1 MALSYNL
8 MMLFSTL
15 MNLRRLWLVVFLAFS
30 LSACTILPGMTA
42 RYAKP
47 AVVIETPEEP
57 ANQSYTL
64 VKVTPKLVKDMRQEE
79 IASGKKA
86 VGVGVFANPPKTVY
100 RLGPQDGL
108 RIFVWGHPD
117 LTPTVAS
124 VSSNNLSS
132 TPAGR
137 VINDRGDIFFPMVGN
152 IKAAGLTV
160 SEFREALT
168 KQLSKFIKDPQVEV
182 DVSGFRSQKI
192 FIAGEVRS
200 QGAVPITDVTMRL
213 TDAISLAGGF
223 TQEADIYNV
232 VLTRGKQSAQIDL
245 DRLYYGGD
253 TSSNLILRNGDILT
267 VPDRQSRKVF
277 VLGELGGAAGINQS
291 RSYVMRRGRMSLSE
305 VIGDAGGL
313 NPFSAAAGKVFL
325 MRPDS
330 NGEPSIYQ
338 LDASNPESLIMAE
351 QFTVRPRDV
360 VFVSPT
366 DITELGRFI
375 GQFFPLTSATQSVTN
390 TPF

>member
-1 MALSYNL
+1 
-8 MMLFSTL
+8 MLFTIL
-15 MNLRRLWLVVFLAFS
+15 NLRRLCLAMLLGFS
-30 LSACTILPGMTA
+30 LSACTILPGMSA

-47 AVVIETPEEP
+47 AVVIESPEEP

-79 IASGKKA
+79 LALRKQPADLGALSSPSTA
-86 VGVGVFANPPKTVY
+86 VY
-100 RLGPQDGL
+100 RLGPQDVL
-108 RIFVWGHPD
+108 RIFVWGNPD
-117 LTPTVAS
+117 LTPVVTTMTTGNVAT
-124 VSSNNLSS
+124 

-137 VINDRGDIFFPMVGN
+137 TVSDRGDIFFPMVGN
-152 IKAAGLTV
+152 IKAAGMTV
-160 SEFREALT
+160 PEFRESLA

-182 DVSGFRSQKI
+182 DVSGFRSQKM
-192 FIAGEVRS
+192 FIAGEVKTP
-200 QGAVPITDVTMRL
+200 GVVPITDVTLRL
-213 TDAISLAGGF
+213 ADAIGLSGGF
-223 TQEADIYNV
+223 TPEADLHNA
-232 VLTRGKQSAQIDL
+232 VLTRGKLSTQIDL

-253 TSSNLILRNGDILT
+253 TSANVVLQTGDILS

-277 VLGELGGAAGINQS
+277 VLGELGTAAGINQS

-305 VIGDAGGL
+305 VIADAGGL
-313 NPFSAAAGKVFL
+313 NPFSSAAGKVFL
-325 MRPDS
+325 MRADS
-330 NGEPSIYQ
+330 NGEPIIYQ

-366 DITELGRFI
+366 DITEFGRFI
-375 GQFFPLTSATQSVTN
+375 GQFFPLTSATQSVAN